1 MALPLQVGKR
11 KIDRSGGYAVIALP
25 LRATRRIV
33 MNRNWRQQLSRPLVV
48 VGNGDRVLST
58 LNEAGILLIE
68 CVHAGSELAEVSA
81 AIELLMIA
89 AETGEPDD
97 IAAATDEVEMAL
109 RTTHSRRQLRTG
121 S

>member
-1 MALPLQVGKR
+1 MGLAFSPQAPVPVPGVFYA
-11 KIDRSGGYAVIALP
+11 RSPRLEDGVSP
-25 LRATRRIV
+25 RSSVR
-33 MNRNWRQQLSRPLVV
+33 
-48 VGNGDRVLST
+48 
-58 LNEAGILLIE
+58 
-68 CVHAGSELAEVSA
+68 HAGSELAEVSA

-97 IAAATDEVEMAL
+97 TAAATDEVEIAL